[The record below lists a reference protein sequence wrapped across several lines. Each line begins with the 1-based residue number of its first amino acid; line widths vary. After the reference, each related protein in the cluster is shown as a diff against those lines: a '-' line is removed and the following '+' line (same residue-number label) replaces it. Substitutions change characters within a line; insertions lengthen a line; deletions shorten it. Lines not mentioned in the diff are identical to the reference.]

1 MTAAATQ
8 NVAAIAAPGVGYI
21 ALAGL
26 WAALVSGVQR
36 SGQ

>member
-1 MTAAATQ
+1 MQ
-8 NVAAIAAPGVGYI
+8 NVAAIAALGVGGYI

-26 WAALVSGVQR
+26 WAELVSGVQR

>member
-1 MTAAATQ
+1 MQ
-8 NVAAIAAPGVGYI
+8 NVATIAALAVGGYI
-21 ALAGL
+21 ALADL